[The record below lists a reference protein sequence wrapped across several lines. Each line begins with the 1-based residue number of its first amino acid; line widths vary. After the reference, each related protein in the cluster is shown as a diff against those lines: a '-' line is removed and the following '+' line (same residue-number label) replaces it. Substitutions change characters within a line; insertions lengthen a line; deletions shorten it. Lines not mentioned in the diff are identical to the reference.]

1 MVAAKLFD
9 DDFLQRLELL
19 AVVARKVLGGVAK
32 AERRARRIGQGI
44 EFADHRDYH
53 PGDDFRYI
61 DWNIYGRLDRLLLR
75 LFEEEEDLFIYLLP
89 DLSTSMGAGR
99 PPKWD
104 YARQVAAALAYVGL
118 SGLDRVSL
126 VPFADRVLG
135 RLPPTRGKGQIFK
148 IFDFLEKLPTGGP
161 TRLLDSLRTFVHQ
174 SKRRG
179 LAVVISDFY
188 DPAGV
193 EDGLNYLR
201 YHKFETFVI
210 QVHDLA
216 ELEFPHQGELTL
228 VDCETGRELPVT
240 VTPGLVARYRQAH
253 RRFSLGINEFCTSHA
268 IPYYLAPV
276 QTPFD
281 ELVLQVFRDG
291 GFLR

>member
-1 MVAAKLFD
+1 M
-9 DDFLQRLELL
+9 ELL
-19 AVVARKVLGGVAK
+19 ALVARKVLSGLAR
-32 AERRARRIGQGI
+32 AERRSKRIGQGI
-44 EFADHRDYH
+44 EFADHRGYY

-89 DLSTSMGAGR
+89 DLSASMGQGR

-104 YARQVAAALAYVGL
+104 YARQVAAALAYIGL
-118 SGLDRVSL
+118 SGLDRISL
-126 VPFADRVLG
+126 VPFADGVID

-148 IFDFLEKLPTGGP
+148 VFNFLEKIPTGGR
-161 TRLLDSLRTFVHQ
+161 TGLLPSLRAFVHQ
-174 SKRRG
+174 NKRRG

-188 DPAGV
+188 DLDGF
-193 EDGLNYLR
+193 EEGLNYLR
-201 YHKFETFVI
+201 YHRFETFVI
-210 QVHDLA
+210 QVYDRRELDFTQHGDLC
-216 ELEFPHQGELTL
+216 LI
-228 VDCETGRELPVT
+228 DCETGEELRLT
-240 VTPGLVARYRQAH
+240 VSPALIERYRQAH
-253 RRFSLGINEFCTSHA
+253 HGFRMELNEFCTTNQ

-281 ELVLQVFRDG
+281 ELLLRVFRDG